1 MDMETVDYFVTPL
14 SQKKIRDLL
23 RKMGIGPRGLLRAK
37 APAYAGLGLAED
49 RFTDAE
55 LIALMARDPE
65 LIQRPIVE
73 KGDRAN
79 LARPAE
85 RLKEIL

>member
-1 MDMETVDYFVTPL
+1 METVDYFVTPL

-23 RKMGIGPRGLLRAK
+23 RKMGIGARALLRTK
-37 APAYAGLGLAED
+37 APAYSGLGLAED

-65 LIQRPIVE
+65 LIQRPIIE
-73 KGDRAN
+73 KGERAI
-79 LARPAE
+79 LARPPE